1 MPVPISCFGWPQTYY
16 MPMLN
21 PDGYEANRR
30 GNGNNADLNRDFP
43 TVTGGSGGYPRLG
56 LDFDLDRGTHKKTKP
71 NFIPPMR
78 ASLFRNSAVLPCSSA
93 CHFFKTNCG
102 GMAEHLPRC
111 SVQPES
117 RAYMQFHEEHVI
129 DVRQLRHHF

>member
-1 MPVPISCFGWPQTYY
+1 MSPTPPSGHVMPVPISCFGWPQTYY

-93 CHFFKTNCG
+93 CHFFAVAWPNTFRG
-102 GMAEHLPRC
+102 AVSSRSPAPTC
-111 SVQPES
+111 SS
-117 RAYMQFHEEHVI
+117 TRST
-129 DVRQLRHHF
+129 